1 MKNNSYKM
9 MTRALIRAA
18 LVIALVTAAVFL
30 LIRLVPGDPVV
41 MVLGEHATDE
51 AVNQLREQLHLN
63 DSLGQQFLI
72 FLQNVFLHADTGNS
86 IKYGVSCRSLILQ
99 YAPVTLLL
107 VVMSMT
113 ISIVISL
120 LLSFTAA
127 THKDGIADHLIR
139 IIPIIA
145 HGMPVF
151 WIGLIL
157 TVIILFVG
165 SSVARA
171 FSLAGTLSII
181 RFRSAPGDPED
192 IGYIFFDI
200 AAGLACGV
208 GLYGYG
214 ALFVLLLC
222 LFMIVISK
230 IKFGKPNTTAKNLKI
245 TIPENLDYEGIF
257 DEIIKK
263 YSKDYTLQKVRTT
276 DLGSLYELTYS
287 VNMNKDADEKK
298 FIDELRCRNGN
309 LNIVL
314 SLAATELYG
323 K

>member
-1 MKNNSYKM
+1 MDNLINSITSTSDSGITLTLPM
-9 MTRALIRAA
+9 AIVAMAVALIFG
-18 LVIALVTAAVFL
+18 L
-30 LIRLVPGDPVV
+30 
-41 MVLGEHATDE
+41 
-51 AVNQLREQLHLN
+51 
-63 DSLGQQFLI
+63 
-72 FLQNVFLHADTGNS
+72 
-86 IKYGVSCRSLILQ
+86 
-99 YAPVTLLL
+99 
-107 VVMSMT
+107 
-113 ISIVISL
+113 VISL
-120 LLSFTAA
+120 TYMG
-127 THKDGIADHLIR
+127 THKNKYQQSFAITLTML
-139 IIPIIA
+139 PI
-145 HGMPVF
+145 
-151 WIGLIL
+151 IL

-165 SSVARA
+165 SNVARA

-181 RFRSAPGDPED
+181 RFRSSLGDPED
-192 IGYIFFDI
+192 IGY
-200 AAGLACGV
+200 
-208 GLYGYG
+208 
-214 ALFVLLLC
+214 
-222 LFMIVISK
+222 ISK

-314 SLAATELYG
+314 SLAATEFYG

>member
-1 MKNNSYKM
+1 MDNLINSITSTSDSGITLTLPM
-9 MTRALIRAA
+9 AIVAMAAALIFG
-18 LVIALVTAAVFL
+18 L
-30 LIRLVPGDPVV
+30 
-41 MVLGEHATDE
+41 
-51 AVNQLREQLHLN
+51 
-63 DSLGQQFLI
+63 
-72 FLQNVFLHADTGNS
+72 
-86 IKYGVSCRSLILQ
+86 
-99 YAPVTLLL
+99 
-107 VVMSMT
+107 
-113 ISIVISL
+113 VISL
-120 LLSFTAA
+120 TYMG
-127 THKDGIADHLIR
+127 THKNKYQQSFAITLTML
-139 IIPIIA
+139 PI
-145 HGMPVF
+145 
-151 WIGLIL
+151 IL

-165 SSVARA
+165 SNVARA

-208 GLYGYG
+208 VLYGYG
-214 ALFVLLLC
+214 AFFVL
-222 LFMIVISK
+222 IVISK

>member
-1 MKNNSYKM
+1 MDNLINSITSTSDSGITLTLSM
-9 MTRALIRAA
+9 AIVAMAAALIFG
-18 LVIALVTAAVFL
+18 L
-30 LIRLVPGDPVV
+30 
-41 MVLGEHATDE
+41 
-51 AVNQLREQLHLN
+51 
-63 DSLGQQFLI
+63 
-72 FLQNVFLHADTGNS
+72 
-86 IKYGVSCRSLILQ
+86 
-99 YAPVTLLL
+99 
-107 VVMSMT
+107 
-113 ISIVISL
+113 VISL
-120 LLSFTAA
+120 TYMG
-127 THKDGIADHLIR
+127 THKNKYQQSFAIT
-139 IIPIIA
+139 
-145 HGMPVF
+145 
-151 WIGLIL
+151 L
-157 TVIILFVG
+157 TIILFVG
-165 SSVARA
+165 SNVARA
-171 FSLAGTLSII
+171 FSRAGTLSII

-314 SLAATELYG
+314 SLAATEFYG

>member
-1 MKNNSYKM
+1 MDNLINSITSTSDSGITLTLPM
-9 MTRALIRAA
+9 AIVAMAAALIFG
-18 LVIALVTAAVFL
+18 L
-30 LIRLVPGDPVV
+30 
-41 MVLGEHATDE
+41 
-51 AVNQLREQLHLN
+51 
-63 DSLGQQFLI
+63 
-72 FLQNVFLHADTGNS
+72 
-86 IKYGVSCRSLILQ
+86 
-99 YAPVTLLL
+99 
-107 VVMSMT
+107 
-113 ISIVISL
+113 VISL
-120 LLSFTAA
+120 TYIG
-127 THKDGIADHLIR
+127 THKNKYQQSFAITLTML
-139 IIPIIA
+139 PI
-145 HGMPVF
+145 
-151 WIGLIL
+151 IL

-165 SSVARA
+165 SNVARA

-200 AAGLACGV
+200 AA
-208 GLYGYG
+208 
-214 ALFVLLLC
+214 
-222 LFMIVISK
+222 

-287 VNMNKDADEKK
+287 VNMNKDVDEKK

-314 SLAATELYG
+314 SLAATEFYG

>member
-1 MKNNSYKM
+1 MDNLINSITSTSDSGITLTLSM
-9 MTRALIRAA
+9 AIVAMAAALIFG
-18 LVIALVTAAVFL
+18 L
-30 LIRLVPGDPVV
+30 
-41 MVLGEHATDE
+41 
-51 AVNQLREQLHLN
+51 
-63 DSLGQQFLI
+63 
-72 FLQNVFLHADTGNS
+72 
-86 IKYGVSCRSLILQ
+86 
-99 YAPVTLLL
+99 
-107 VVMSMT
+107 
-113 ISIVISL
+113 VISL
-120 LLSFTAA
+120 TYMG
-127 THKDGIADHLIR
+127 THKNKYQQSFAITLTML
-139 IIPIIA
+139 PI
-145 HGMPVF
+145 
-151 WIGLIL
+151 IL

-165 SSVARA
+165 SNVARA

-192 IGYIFFDI
+192 IG
-200 AAGLACGV
+200 AGLACGV

-222 LFMIVISK
+222 LFMIVITK

-314 SLAATELYG
+314 SLASTELYG

>member
-1 MKNNSYKM
+1 MDNLINSITSTSDSGITLTLPM
-9 MTRALIRAA
+9 AIVAMAVALIFG
-18 LVIALVTAAVFL
+18 L
-30 LIRLVPGDPVV
+30 
-41 MVLGEHATDE
+41 
-51 AVNQLREQLHLN
+51 
-63 DSLGQQFLI
+63 
-72 FLQNVFLHADTGNS
+72 
-86 IKYGVSCRSLILQ
+86 
-99 YAPVTLLL
+99 
-107 VVMSMT
+107 
-113 ISIVISL
+113 VISL
-120 LLSFTAA
+120 TYMG
-127 THKDGIADHLIR
+127 THKNKYQQSFAITLTML
-139 IIPIIA
+139 PI
-145 HGMPVF
+145 
-151 WIGLIL
+151 IL

-165 SSVARA
+165 SNVARA

-214 ALFVLLLC
+214 ALFV
-222 LFMIVISK
+222 
-230 IKFGKPNTTAKNLKI
+230 FGKPNTTAKNLKI

-314 SLAATELYG
+314 SLAATEFYG